1 LLIDP
6 EISIKIEDP
15 ITIRQREIQ
24 SLFSSPST
32 ESLALKSKPVEAP
45 SAAAHSSNMIMPDPS
60 AEGGEDP
67 NNETNRQLLGDKKEG
82 SSEKTDEPNKKDDEE
97 SEKNSDEDSEE
108 YSDEKLLE
116 LERIQLEKERQE

>member
-1 LLIDP
+1 
-6 EISIKIEDP
+6 
-15 ITIRQREIQ
+15 
-24 SLFSSPST
+24 
-32 ESLALKSKPVEAP
+32 
-45 SAAAHSSNMIMPDPS
+45 MIMPDPS